1 VDTDTEAA
9 IKSEFMREYAKKD
22 FDRINVKELCANV
35 PVARTTF
42 YAHYGNTD
50 DVKAQVEDDLISTFE
65 AVTRKASGNDVA
77 GMNFSYY
84 LRQLAPVIKEHW
96 SEVRAFLVTQ
106 PNLRFIE
113 KWKGSIKGNFKR
125 RYPDKT
131 QVNSYGLIA
140 EMVASAAIGGYAY
153 WIGHPDQVSIDNVI
167 ATIDRALTAMTDV
180 L

>member
-1 VDTDTEAA
+1 VNADTETTIKAA
-9 IKSEFMREYAKKD
+9 FMREYEKKD

-50 DVKAQVEDDLISTFE
+50 DVKAQEEDDLISTFE
-65 AVTRKASGNDVA
+65 AVTKRASDDDIA
-77 GMNFSYY
+77 GMDFSAY

-125 RYPDKT
+125 RYPWHCRD
-131 QVNSYGLIA
+131 
-140 EMVASAAIGGYAY
+140 VAA
-153 WIGHPDQVSIDNVI
+153 
-167 ATIDRALTAMTDV
+167 
-180 L
+180 